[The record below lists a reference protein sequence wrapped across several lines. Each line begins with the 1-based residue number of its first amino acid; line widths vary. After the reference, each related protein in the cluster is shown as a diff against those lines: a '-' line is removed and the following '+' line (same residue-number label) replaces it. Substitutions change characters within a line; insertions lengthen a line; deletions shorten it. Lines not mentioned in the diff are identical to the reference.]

1 MIAVMISLVKTITLF
16 TLPAGA
22 LLFFCGKKLSA
33 RQQILLL
40 VALLSINLALLLF
53 IGSRMQLHYTRRFYS
68 RNLQRYGELLERV
81 DTTEALALT
90 RAFHSDP
97 MHPIPN
103 ESPTQP
109 Q

>member
-1 MIAVMISLVKTITLF
+1 MCEVLFSIQLLISLIFVLIL
-16 TLPAGA
+16 
-22 LLFFCGKKLSA
+22 
-33 RQQILLL
+33 IVELLL
-40 VALLSINLALLLF
+40 LALLSINLALLLF
-53 IGSRMQLHYTRRFYS
+53 IGSRMQLHYTRSFYS